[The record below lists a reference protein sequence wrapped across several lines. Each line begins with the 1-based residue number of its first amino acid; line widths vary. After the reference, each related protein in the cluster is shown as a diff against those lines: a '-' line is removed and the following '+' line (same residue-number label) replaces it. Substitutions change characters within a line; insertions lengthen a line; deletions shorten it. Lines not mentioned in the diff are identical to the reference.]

1 MKQYL
6 AIMALSVI
14 PLLPQTALAQ
24 GGYPDRPIKL
34 VVPYPPGSGT
44 DTVARYAAKRMETA
58 LGKPVVIEN
67 KPGGNAIIA
76 AQTVVNAPAD
86 GYTLLWAAN
95 GPVTTNVALY
105 EKLPYNPLTDFE
117 PVARLAYS
125 PMGLYVPADS
135 PYKTA
140 ADLFGDAKKRPG
152 KLNYGS
158 GSATYNIATEWL
170 MSLVGAKANA
180 ISYKGSSPTLTD
192 LAGKQVDFAIAEY
205 SAGLPL
211 VKGGKIRLL
220 AMTSDHRMKTEPETP
235 TLQELGY
242 KEYFQVAWWGVF
254 APKSTPRAIVSRLES
269 TLLSVF
275 KDAETAQYLEQN
287 NFSAFTGTAAQLRAF
302 QKAEIERETSL
313 VKRFN
318 IPKL

>member
-1 MKQYL
+1 MKKYM
-6 AIMALSVI
+6 AMIALSSV
-14 PLLPQTALAQ
+14 ALAPVAAVAQ

-44 DTVARYAAKRMETA
+44 DTVARYAARRLETA
-58 LGKPVVIEN
+58 FGKPVVIEN

-76 AQTVVNAPAD
+76 AQTVINAPAD

-105 EKLPYNPLTDFE
+105 KKLPYNPLIDLQ
-117 PVARLAYS
+117 PVARLAFS
-125 PMGLYVPADS
+125 PMGLYVPAAS

-140 ADLFGDAKKRPG
+140 AELFADAKQHPG

-170 MSLVGAKANA
+170 MSLVGAKANG

-192 LAGKQVDFAIAEY
+192 LAGNQVDFAIAEY

-211 VKGGKIRLL
+211 VKAGKIRML
-220 AMTSDHRMKTEPETP
+220 ALTSDRRMPSNPEAP

-254 APKSTPRAIVSRLES
+254 APKGTPKAVVSRLEE
-269 TLLSVF
+269 TLLTVF
-275 KDAETAQYLEQN
+275 KDAETARYLEQN
-287 NFSAFTGTAAQLRAF
+287 NFSAFTGTAEQLRAF
-302 QKAEIERETSL
+302 QKAEIDRESKL
-313 VKRFN
+313 VDRFN

>member
-1 MKQYL
+1 MKRYL
-6 AIMALSVI
+6 ALMALSAI
-14 PLLPQTALAQ
+14 PLLPQNALAQ
-24 GGYPDRPIKL
+24 GSYPDRPIKL

-44 DTVARYAAKRMETA
+44 DTVARYAARRMETA

-105 EKLPYNPLTDFE
+105 EKLPYNPLTDLE

-125 PMGLYVPADS
+125 PMGLYVPTDS

-140 ADLFGDAKKRPG
+140 ADLFADAKKRPG

-220 AMTSDHRMKTEPETP
+220 AMTSDHRMKAESETP

-254 APKSTPRAIVSRLES
+254 APKGTPPAIVSRVES
-269 TLLSVF
+269 TLLAVF

-287 NFSAFTGTAAQLRAF
+287 NFSAFTGTAPQLRAF

>member
-1 MKQYL
+1 MKKYM
-6 AIMALSVI
+6 AMIALSSV
-14 PLLPQTALAQ
+14 ALAPVAAVAQ

-44 DTVARYAAKRMETA
+44 DTVARYAARRLETA
-58 LGKPVVIEN
+58 FGKPVVIEN

-76 AQTVVNAPAD
+76 AQTVINAPAD

-105 EKLPYNPLTDFE
+105 KKLPYNPLTDLQ
-117 PVARLAYS
+117 PVARLAFS
-125 PMGLYVPADS
+125 PMGLYVPAAS

-140 ADLFGDAKKRPG
+140 AELFADAKQHPG

-170 MSLVGAKANA
+170 MSLVGAKANG

-192 LAGKQVDFAIAEY
+192 LAGNQVDFAIAEY

-211 VKGGKIRLL
+211 VKAGKIRML
-220 AMTSDHRMKTEPETP
+220 ALTSDRRMPSNPEAP

-254 APKSTPRAIVSRLES
+254 APKGTPKAVVSRLEE
-269 TLLSVF
+269 TLLTVF
-275 KDAETAQYLEQN
+275 KDAETARYLEQN
-287 NFSAFTGTAAQLRAF
+287 NFSAFTGTAEQLRAF
-302 QKAEIERETSL
+302 QKAEIDRESKL
-313 VKRFN
+313 VDRFN

>member
-1 MKQYL
+1 MKQYV
-6 AIMALSVI
+6 AVMALLGISLI
-14 PLLPQTALAQ
+14 PHGASAQ
-24 GGYPDRPIKL
+24 AGFPDRPIKL

-44 DTVARYAAKRMETA
+44 DTVARYAARRMETA

-105 EKLPYNPLTDFE
+105 DKLPYDPLTDLE

-140 ADLFGDAKKRPG
+140 QDLFADARKRPG

-170 MSLVGAKANA
+170 MSLVGTKANV

-211 VKGGKIRLL
+211 VKGGKIRML
-220 AMTSDHRMKTEPETP
+220 ALTSDRRMASEPEAP

-242 KEYFQVAWWGVF
+242 KEFFQVAWWGVF
-254 APKSTPRAIVSRLES
+254 APRGTPAPVVSRLEN
-269 TLLSVF
+269 TLLTIF

-287 NFSAFTGTAAQLRAF
+287 NFSAFTGTAQQLRAF
-302 QKAEIERETSL
+302 QKAEIERESKL
-313 VKRFN
+313 VNRVH